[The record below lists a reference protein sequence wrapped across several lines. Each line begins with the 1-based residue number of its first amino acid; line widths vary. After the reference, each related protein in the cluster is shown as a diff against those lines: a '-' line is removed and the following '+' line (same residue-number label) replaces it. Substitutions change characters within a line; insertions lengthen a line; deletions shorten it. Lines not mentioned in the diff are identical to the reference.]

1 MTTKTNNIEEV
12 TNDFKNLFKKKPK
25 KSPSLSYIE
34 HPKLKPQP
42 IKHLKQPK
50 LKPEPITDL
59 EKTTSKQNDNEISS
73 YDLRK
78 NLAISIKKLEE
89 YEIIQVFHIIKNAG
103 ENYSQNKSGVFF
115 DLLILKEETINT
127 LNEFLKSTTAYR
139 K

>member
-25 KSPSLSYIE
+25 KSPGLTPIE
-34 HPKLKPQP
+34 
-42 IKHLKQPK
+42 QPK
-50 LKPEPITDL
+50 SKPEPEQITIK
-59 EKTTSKQNDNEISS
+59 EINNSKQKDNENSS

-78 NLAISIKKLEE
+78 SLAISIKKLEE
-89 YEIIQVFHIIKNAG
+89 YEFIQVFHIIKNAG
-103 ENYSQNKSGVFF
+103 EKYSQNKSGVFF
-115 DLLILKEETINT
+115 DLLLLKEDTINT

>member
-25 KSPSLSYIE
+25 KSHSLTSIE
-34 HPKLKPQP
+34 QS
-42 IKHLKQPK
+42 K
-50 LKPEPITDL
+50 LKPESITDL

-89 YEIIQVFHIIKNAG
+89 YEVIQVFHIIKNAG

>member
-34 HPKLKPQP
+34 QPKLKPQ
-42 IKHLKQPK
+42 
-50 LKPEPITDL
+50 PITDL

-89 YEIIQVFHIIKNAG
+89 YEVIQVFHIIKNAG

-115 DLLILKEETINT
+115 DLLLLKEDTINT

>member
-25 KSPSLSYIE
+25 KSPSLTPIE
-34 HPKLKPQP
+34 
-42 IKHLKQPK
+42 QPK
-50 LKPEPITDL
+50 SKPEPITPL
-59 EKTTSKQNDNEISS
+59 EKNTSNQNDNENSS
-73 YDLRK
+73 FNLRK

-89 YEIIQVFHIIKNAG
+89 YEFIQVFHIIKNAG
-103 ENYSQNKSGVFF
+103 EKYSQNKSGVFF
-115 DLLILKEETINT
+115 DLLLLKEDTINT

>member
-25 KSPSLSYIE
+25 KSPSLTPTE
-34 HPKLKPQP
+34 
-42 IKHLKQPK
+42 QPK
-50 LKPEPITDL
+50 SKPEQITIK
-59 EKTTSKQNDNEISS
+59 EIKNSKQNNNENSS

-78 NLAISIKKLEE
+78 SLAISIKKLEE
-89 YEIIQVFHIIKNAG
+89 YEVIQVFHIIKNAG
-103 ENYSQNKSGVFF
+103 EKYSQNKSGVFF
-115 DLLILKEETINT
+115 DLLLLKEDTINT

>member
-34 HPKLKPQP
+34 QPKLKPQ
-42 IKHLKQPK
+42 
-50 LKPEPITDL
+50 PITDL

-89 YEIIQVFHIIKNAG
+89 YEVIQVFHIIKNAG